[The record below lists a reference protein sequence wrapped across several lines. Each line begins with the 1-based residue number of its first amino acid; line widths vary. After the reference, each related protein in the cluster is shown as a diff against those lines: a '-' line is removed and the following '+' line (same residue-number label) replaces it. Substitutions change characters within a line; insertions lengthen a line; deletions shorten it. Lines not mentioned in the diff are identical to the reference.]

1 MQTSSTKPISL
12 WPWISVRILALGIGT
27 VVLIAFCMWLRFAVW
42 TLWVVDSMPA
52 PVQQEFN
59 ELRANPQ
66 LNRERY
72 HEIVDQYF
80 GTEFSDPSIQNA
92 DWILLFILVAIAI
105 PLIVVVGIGSA
116 KPLAIQFT
124 DIATAARQ
132 VAQGN
137 FSIRTAIASNAP
149 QELIGL
155 ANDFNAM
162 TQQLERYERELRQ
175 SNAAMA
181 HELRS
186 PLTAS
191 IGRLQGMI
199 DGVFPA
205 DNSQLGLV
213 MNQLKNLNR
222 LIDDLRLL
230 SMVNA
235 GQLFLEKQRI
245 DLVSIVKE
253 RIAWIKPQA
262 DAASFNIH
270 FHVDQPAMCVA
281 DPVRVGQVVSILLE
295 NTLRYASEGKKMEI
309 AIYNKNTVW
318 EIHFRDYGQ
327 GVDEQFL
334 EVIFSPFSRADESR
348 ARHLGGTGLG
358 LTIAKAICDAHG
370 GSIRAFNNSE
380 AGMSFVVTIPVA
392 RN

>member
-1 MQTSSTKPISL
+1 MQNKSSKNISL

-27 VVLIAFCMWLRFAVW
+27 VVLIALCMWLRFAVW
-42 TLWVVDSMPA
+42 TAWIVHSMPG
-52 PVQQEFN
+52 PVQQEFK
-59 ELRANPQ
+59 ELRINPQ
-66 LNRERY
+66 LNKERY
-72 HEIVDQYF
+72 HEIVDHYF
-80 GTEFSDPSIQNA
+80 GIEFSDPSIQNA

-105 PLIVVVGIGSA
+105 PLIVIAGIGSA

-162 TQQLERYERELRQ
+162 TQQLERYDRELRQ
-175 SNAAMA
+175 STVAMA

-191 IGRLQGMI
+191 MGRLQGMI
-199 DGVFPA
+199 DGIFPA
-205 DNSQLGLV
+205 DNKQLGLV

-235 GQLFLEKQRI
+235 GQLFLEKQRV

-262 DAASFNIH
+262 EAASFNIQFH
-270 FHVDQPAMCVA
+270 FDQSAVCVA

-295 NTLRYASEGKKMEI
+295 NTLRYASEGEKMEI
-309 AIYNKNTVW
+309 SICKKNTDW
-318 EIHFRDYGQ
+318 EIHFRDYGH

-334 EVIFSPFSRADESR
+334 DVIFSPFSRADESR

-358 LTIAKAICDAHG
+358 LSIAKAICDAHA
-370 GSIRAFNNSE
+370 GSIRAFNNPDV
-380 AGMSFVVTIPVA
+380 GMSFVVCIPA
-392 RN
+392 ELN

>member
-1 MQTSSTKPISL
+1 MQPSSAKPISL
-12 WPWISVRILALGIGT
+12 WPWISVRILALAIGT
-27 VVLIAFCMWLRFAVW
+27 VVLIALCMWLRFAVW
-42 TLWVVDSMPA
+42 TLWVVHSMPE
-52 PVQQEFN
+52 PVQQEFKT
-59 ELRANPQ
+59 LRENPL

-72 HEIVDQYF
+72 HHIVDQYF
-80 GTEFSDPSIQNA
+80 GTAFSEPSIQNA

-105 PLIVVVGIGSA
+105 PIIVIVGIGSA

-137 FSIRTAIASNAP
+137 FSIRTTIARNAP

-162 TQQLERYERELRQ
+162 TQQLERYEHELRQ
-175 SNAAMA
+175 TNAAMA

-191 IGRLQGMI
+191 MGRLQGMM

-205 DNSQLGLV
+205 DQNQLGLV

-270 FHVDQPAMCVA
+270 FHLDRPALCIA
-281 DPVRVGQVVSILLE
+281 DPVRLGQVVSILLE
-295 NTLRYASEGKKMEI
+295 NTLRYASEGKKMDI
-309 AIYNKNTVW
+309 AICNKNSLL

-327 GVDEQFL
+327 GVEESFL
-334 EVIFSPFSRADESR
+334 DVIFSPFSRADESR
-348 ARHLGGTGLG
+348 ARHFGGTGLG
-358 LTIAKAICDAHG
+358 LSIAKAICDAHG
-370 GSIRAFNNSE
+370 GSIRAFNNPE
-380 AGMSFVVTIPVA
+380 AGMSFVVTVPA
-392 RN
+392 ELN